1 MANIIKLMMSRGKFI
16 VFEGIDGS
24 GKSTQLDLL
33 KSYLVSKGLKVYV
46 TTEPSSRE
54 IGKLIRRI
62 LTKEITVSEET
73 LAALFVADRLD
84 HIQNEDDGMLHYLDQ
99 GYCVLSDRYYW
110 SSFAYHGLHMPIQ
123 QVVEMNDI
131 CHKLLKPDLT
141 VYLDLS
147 AEESMN
153 RILMRNEQLEKF
165 EKLEFLQKIRQNY
178 FIAFEKYSKDLAIK
192 VVDANQSVEKCHDQI
207 VSQVSHLIQNLPVL

>member
-1 MANIIKLMMSRGKFI
+1 MSRGKFI

-24 GKSTQLDLL
+24 GKSTQMDLL
-33 KSYLVSKGLKVYV
+33 RSHLESLGLKVYV

-62 LTKEITVSEET
+62 LKNEVTVSEET

-84 HIQNEDDGMLHYLDQ
+84 HIQNQVDGMLQYLDK
-99 GYCVLSDRYYW
+99 GYCVLSDRYFW
-110 SSFAYHGLHMPIQ
+110 SSFAYHGLHMPIS

-131 CHKLLKPDLT
+131 CHEMLKPDLT

-147 AEESMN
+147 AEESMR
-153 RILMRNEQLEKF
+153 RILERNEQLEKF
-165 EKLEFLQKIRQNY
+165 EKLELLQKIRQNY
-178 FIAFEKYSKDLAIK
+178 FIAFEKYSKDLLIK
-192 VVDANQSVEKCHDQI
+192 VVDANESIELCHEQI
-207 VSQVSHLIQNLPVL
+207 VSKVSDLIQNVPVS

>member
-1 MANIIKLMMSRGKFI
+1 MTRGKFI

-33 KSYLVSKGLKVYV
+33 KSHLESNGLNVYV

-54 IGKLIRRI
+54 IGKLIRRV
-62 LTKEITVSEET
+62 LTKELTVSEQT

-84 HIQNEDDGMLHYLDQ
+84 HIQNGDDGMLQYLDK

-123 QVVEMNDI
+123 QVVDMNAI
-131 CHKLLKPDLT
+131 CHEMLKPDLT

-147 AEESMN
+147 ADESMN
-153 RILMRNEQLEKF
+153 RILKRNEKLEKF

-178 FIAFEKYSKDLAIK
+178 FIAFEQFNKDLLIK
-192 VVDANQSVEKCHDQI
+192 VIDANQSVESCHDQI
-207 VSQVSHLIQNLPVL
+207 VSQVTDLIQNVPVS